1 MKNRYYYDLHCH
13 NSDSIDSP
21 AKMKEIIA
29 VAKKRGLDGIAI
41 TNHNTAYKGPLEMD
55 GIQIIPGNEITL
67 DSGAHLLAY
76 FIQGNPKKEP
86 TLKEAVEFIK
96 SRGGYAVLAHPTRKE
111 HGSIRDDSNE
121 EIREK
126 LKLVDG
132 LESGN
137 ASDSEEDR
145 NHIKEIK
152 EKNNDI
158 PLFLTAGSDVHM
170 AGQVGFSSVETKEK
184 LTKENFSNT
193 LKDAKIIVRPESE
206 GFRKESS
213 LLKGIVYLI
222 GNFLRVY
229 NLKFLRTLFFI
240 SVIRSYFRIKNR
252 SAKKISFSYKKN

>member
-21 AKMKEIIA
+21 AKMKEIVA

-41 TNHNTAYKGPLEMD
+41 TNHNKTYSGPLEID
-55 GIQIIPGNEITL
+55 GLQIIPGNEITI
-67 DSGAHLLAY
+67 DTGAHLLAY
-76 FIQGNPKKEP
+76 FIEGKIKKEP
-86 TLKEAVEFIK
+86 TLKEATDFIK
-96 SRGGYAVLAHPTRKE
+96 KQGGYAVLAHPTRKE

-121 EIREK
+121 KIREK

-132 LESGN
+132 LEGGN

-170 AGQVGFSSVETKEK
+170 AGQVGFSAVETKER
-184 LTKENFSNT
+184 LTKENFSRVLNE
-193 LKDAKIIVRPESE
+193 AEIIVRPESKN
-206 GFRKESS
+206 FREQSIF
-213 LLKGIVYLI
+213 LKGMVYAI

-229 NLKFLRTLFFI
+229 NLKFIRTLFFVFI
-240 SVIRSYFRIKNR
+240 IRGYFRIKNR
-252 SAKKISFSYKKN
+252 SAKKINFSYKN